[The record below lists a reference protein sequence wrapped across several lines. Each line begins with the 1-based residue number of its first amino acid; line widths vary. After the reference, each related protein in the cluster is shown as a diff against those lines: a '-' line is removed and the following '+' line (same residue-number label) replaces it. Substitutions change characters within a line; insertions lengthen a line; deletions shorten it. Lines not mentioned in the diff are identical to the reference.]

1 MLHKYPFPNDNTS
14 QYLLKLAHINV
25 RQSEVPE
32 HKHKYAE
39 LHIALEGTAVNI
51 INGTAHRV
59 TPGDVFVCL
68 PETIHEQREINNY
81 KFCILKF
88 DYEALLSEVKEL
100 RNMPAFQLL
109 FILEPRIR
117 SGANAEPS
125 MALAPEF
132 LPYVKTSVEILEDE
146 IKEKKPT
153 YEAVAKHM
161 FLSLIALICRNS
173 QRRAKSSA
181 SKKSWCIASA
191 LSYMETNYENDI
203 NIDILAETVHY
214 SKRHFSRLFK
224 ENCGMSPMAY
234 LDSIRLN
241 KAYNLLSGTNLTVS
255 QIAKQCGFDDS
266 NLLCRHFK
274 QGFGITPNECR
285 KLKGLK

>member
-1 MLHKYPFPNDNTS
+1 MLHKYPFPSDNAA

-25 RQSEVPE
+25 RQGEVPE
-32 HKHKYAE
+32 HRHKYAE
-39 LHIALEGTAVNI
+39 LHIALEGSALNI
-51 INGTAHRV
+51 INGAAHRV
-59 TPGDVFVCL
+59 IPGDVFVCL

-88 DYEALLSEVKEL
+88 DYEALLAEIGEL

-117 SGANAEPS
+117 NDANAEPT
-125 MALAPEF
+125 MTLAPEF
-132 LPYVKTSVEILEDE
+132 LPYVRNSVEILEEE
-146 IKEKKPT
+146 IREQKPT
-153 YEAVAKHM
+153 YEAVSKHM

-173 QRRAKSSA
+173 KRRAKSSV
-181 SKKSWCIASA
+181 SKKNWCIASA
-191 LSYMETNYENDI
+191 LSYMESNYESDI
-203 NIDILAETVHY
+203 NIDMLADTVHY

-224 ENCGMSPMAY
+224 ESCGVSPMVY

-241 KAYNLLSGTNLTVS
+241 KAYNLLMTTSLTVS

-274 QGFGITPNECR
+274 QGYGITPNECR
-285 KLKGLK
+285 KLKG

>member
-1 MLHKYPFPNDNTS
+1 MLHKYPFPSDNAA

-25 RQSEVPE
+25 RQGDVPE

-39 LHIALEGTAVNI
+39 LHIALEGSAINI
-51 INGTAHRV
+51 INGAAHV
-59 TPGDVFVCL
+59 VIPGDVFVCL

-88 DYEALLSEVKEL
+88 DYEALLAETGEL

-117 SGANAEPS
+117 NDANAEPT
-125 MALAPEF
+125 MTLAPEF
-132 LPYVKTSVEILEDE
+132 LSYVKNSVEILEKE
-146 IKEKKPT
+146 IKEKKPA
-153 YEAVAKHM
+153 YEAVSKHM
-161 FLSLIALICRNS
+161 FLSIIALVCRNAE
-173 QRRAKSSA
+173 RRDKSSTA
-181 SKKSWCIASA
+181 KKNWCIASA
-191 LSYMETNYENDI
+191 LSYMESNYENEI
-203 NIDILAETVHY
+203 SIDMLADTVHY

-224 ENCGMSPMAY
+224 ENCGVSPMVY
-234 LDSIRLN
+234 LDDIRLN
-241 KAYNLLSGTNLTVS
+241 KAYNLLMTTSFTVS

-274 QGFGITPNECR
+274 HKYGITPNECR
-285 KLKGLK
+285 KLKG